1 MPAVP
6 QQAICVWLITP
17 VWVLVGRRV
26 VVRPKIHRHVSQ
38 FGGHDEE
45 YIVRNEAFL
54 SFTCARMVRGES
66 IPATAT
72 RPRAGSRP
80 PTPGQ
85 DGFEGRSCR
94 DGQVAFG
101 HRTDAPDLT
110 KEALR
115 SDGRASPVSK
125 HANRSTEPPVCLASG
140 ASTCRPKARVLVRS
154 RPRSPPTSS
163 TATRGASNSRAALS
177 GGAVNSMTS
186 LNPGASAVLDADGHW
201 AKESTARS
209 SRIRPSQAA

>member
-1 MPAVP
+1 MWSRSVQCP
-6 QQAICVWLITP
+6 T
-17 VWVLVGRRV
+17 
-26 VVRPKIHRHVSQ
+26 
-38 FGGHDEE
+38 
-45 YIVRNEAFL
+45 
-54 SFTCARMVRGES
+54 S
-66 IPATAT
+66 IKL
-72 RPRAGSRP
+72 
-80 PTPGQ
+80 
-85 DGFEGRSCR
+85 
-94 DGQVAFG
+94 AFG

-115 SDGRASPVSK
+115 SDERASPVSK

-201 AKESTARS
+201 AKESTARRR
-209 SRIRPSQAA
+209 RITPVAGCLKWDDFLFRARLTRCPRARGPDGF